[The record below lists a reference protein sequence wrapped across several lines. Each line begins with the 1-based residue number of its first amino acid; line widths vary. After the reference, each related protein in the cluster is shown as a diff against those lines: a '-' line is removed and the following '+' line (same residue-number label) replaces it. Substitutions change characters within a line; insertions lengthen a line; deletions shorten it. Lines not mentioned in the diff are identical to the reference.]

1 MDGIERANTF
11 RPVSAGDAPEAGV
24 LRYDAPASV
33 VMDLHGFDL
42 NLLVALDALLSEKS
56 VTNAGRRVHLS
67 QSAMSG
73 VLARLRQSFN
83 DKLLVPSR
91 GGMMLTPLA
100 ETLVEPVR
108 SILGQVQE
116 TIIVNVP
123 FDPATSRRVFTIAAS
138 DYAVTVLLADALR
151 RIGVDAP
158 GVTVVIF
165 PLRERMR
172 ESEDHGLD
180 LVILP
185 KAYTPA
191 SSPHEVLF
199 EDTFTGIVWTGHS
212 TVGDALHPDQYRRLP
227 RAIVSFSDDTRINCD
242 ERFGEHDG
250 FEGRTQVV
258 APSFHALPAL
268 IVGTD
273 RVATMQ
279 LRLAEKLAASHP
291 IRLVPLPVPLPVLQE
306 AMLWHPRVDRDAGHA
321 WLRGVLRETA
331 AALTAVG
338 SHAAVHHRR
347 RRRPA

>member
-1 MDGIERANTF
+1 MAGIEGAN
-11 RPVSAGDAPEAGV
+11 GV
-24 LRYDAPASV
+24 LRYHARASA

-91 GGMMLTPLA
+91 GGMTLTPLA

-108 SILGQVQE
+108 SILGQVQQ

-123 FDPATSRRVFTIAAS
+123 FDPGTSRRVFTIAAS
-138 DYAVTVLLADALR
+138 DYAITVLLADTLR
-151 RIGVDAP
+151 RVSNDAP
-158 GVTVVIF
+158 GVTVVII
-165 PLRERMR
+165 PLRERIM
-172 ESEDHGLD
+172 ESEDLGLD
-180 LVILP
+180 LIILP

-212 TVGDALHPDQYRRLP
+212 SVGDTLHPDQYRRLP
-227 RAIVSFSDDTRINCD
+227 RAIVSFSDDTRISGD
-242 ERFGEHDG
+242 DRFGDEAD
-250 FEGRTQVV
+250 FEGRVQVV
-258 APSFHALPAL
+258 APSYHALPAL

-273 RVATMQ
+273 RIATMQ
-279 LRLAEKLAASHP
+279 MRLAEKLAASHP

-331 AALTAVG
+331 AALTAMG
-338 SHAAVHHRR
+338 PHAAVHHRR
-347 RRRPA
+347 RHRPA